1 MCLEQDMS
9 NEDRT
14 SAFIKLFTSHEARLS
29 AFAMSLI
36 PNWAD
41 ADDVLQQ
48 TNLILWKKFDEFEL
62 GTNFFAW
69 AGRILYLEAKEFRKK
84 KLRSKLH
91 FNDDLLD
98 AVAATA
104 VEMSDTLANQQK
116 VLGDCI
122 AKLNHSQREILR
134 LRYEERGSVATV
146 ATEVNRSIKTIYNSL
161 GAIRKLL
168 IDCVTRRLAREG
180 SYGV

>member
-1 MCLEQDMS
+1 MS
-9 NEDRT
+9 EDDRT
-14 SAFIKLFTSHEARLS
+14 HAFIKLFTSHEARLS

-36 PNWAD
+36 PSWAD

-48 TNLILWKKFDEFEL
+48 TNLILWKKFDEFQL

-84 KLRSKLH
+84 KLRSKIQ
-91 FNDDLLD
+91 FNDDLLE

-104 VEMSDTLANQQK
+104 VEMSDELADHQK

-134 LRYEERGSVATV
+134 IRYEEGGSVATI
-146 ATEVNRSIKTIYNSL
+146 AAELNRSVKTIYNSL
-161 GAIRKLL
+161 GFIRKALV
-168 IDCVTRRLAREG
+168 DCVRRRPTPEG